1 MILHSIMSCSSENS
15 LQSEPHGDDH
25 IHAVAKSLYILPT
38 DEQERQR
45 LQVQHEVLRNAFGGR
60 IVFAPIELH
69 AGDKVLDSGAGS
81 ATWLLDCYNANKDAT
96 FRGID
101 LKTNIYPE
109 LDDGQKQHIQLG
121 EGNVLQLPND
131 WTSDFQLVNQ
141 RLLIAALSKENW
153 NTAVEEIFRVL
164 APGGWVQ
171 LVEASHCVAGEATQ
185 RHFSMLQDLFVKRGL
200 LLNCVEH
207 IPNVLKSTGF
217 ENITTQRL
225 EISLGG
231 GDDEDGM
238 KAKARESFVGVY
250 KGMQIPVVKMGIR
263 TEGEFMELVEDLE
276 REWESNDQSKVIFY
290 AFTAQKPTVSA

>member
-1 MILHSIMSCSSENS
+1 MKINNS
-15 LQSEPHGDDH
+15 GHN
-25 IHAVAKSLYILPT
+25 
-38 DEQERQR
+38 R
-45 LQVQHEVLRNAFGGR
+45 LEVQHEVLRNAFGGR

-69 AGDKVLDSGAGS
+69 AGDKVLDNGAGS
-81 ATWLLDCYNANKDAT
+81 ATWLLDCYNANKEAT
-96 FRGID
+96 FCGID
-101 LKTNIYPE
+101 LKTNIFPE
-109 LDDGQKQHIQLG
+109 LDDVQKKHINLG
-121 EGNVLQLPND
+121 AGNILQLPND
-131 WTSDFQLVNQ
+131 WTNNFQLVNQ

-153 NTAVEEIFRVL
+153 NTVVEEIFRAL

-207 IPNVLKSTGF
+207 IPNVLKHTGF
-217 ENITTQRL
+217 DNITTQRL

-250 KGMQIPVVKMGIR
+250 KGMQTPVVKMGIR
-263 TEGEFMELVEDLE
+263 TEGEFKELVEDLE
-276 REWESNDQSKVIFY
+276 REWESNTRSRVIFY